1 MRIQATLAYA
11 GAVSS
16 QFEPMA
22 ADGES
27 HVRSRLSQQNT
38 RHFNRRRDVQHMT
51 GGRIGGAVYCGSV
64 GDS

>member
-27 HVRSRLSQQNT
+27 HVRSRHSQQNT
-38 RHFNRRRDVQHMT
+38 RHCNSRKYVQHMT
-51 GGRIGGAVYCGSV
+51 GDRIGGTVYCGSV